1 MATDGSSNMED
12 NFYVSDAII
21 EALNSFV
28 HEGVTRGSVSINGR
42 RVCWVEAGSG
52 QPTVVLEA
60 GRNDIS
66 LDWARVIALL
76 ARQQVH
82 VVAYDRAGLGM
93 SDPAPTEAV
102 LQRQLADLA
111 AVITHT
117 ANGRCILV
125 GHSWGGMLAQLL
137 AFYHPGFVSGMVLV
151 DPAHEDMAASLPAF
165 VQGMV
170 RVFPRRLRPVLN
182 VLGIVPI
189 IQSATARQRARRFTE
204 DLHTR
209 DLVIHAYHTCAR
221 SADELQG
228 AVSDQPLLHQLRAS
242 PHPFPDIPIV
252 ILSATQG
259 APRRMREHWT
269 ALQANLA
276 AMASCGKHVII
287 ANADH
292 AIPQKQPDP
301 IVDAI
306 LEVAA
311 NRDG

>member
-1 MATDGSSNMED
+1 VGNDGTLLRSMSMATDGSSNMED

-165 VQGMV
+165 VQGLV

-209 DLVIHAYHTCAR
+209 DPRVPHLCEKRRRVTRYCVRPTSAPPTPRVTSSVPRHTHRHSECY
-221 SADELQG
+221 
-228 AVSDQPLLHQLRAS
+228 
-242 PHPFPDIPIV
+242 
-252 ILSATQG
+252 
-259 APRRMREHWT
+259 PRGST
-269 ALQANLA
+269 
-276 AMASCGKHVII
+276 
-287 ANADH
+287 
-292 AIPQKQPDP
+292 
-301 IVDAI
+301 
-306 LEVAA
+306 
-311 NRDG
+311 